1 MYTLFSE
8 VQGCIFLIIIPGGGK
23 VFGDLGWK
31 WKFDMKRLSF
41 YWGAPI
47 LLQENIYNPVHTRF
61 VQTSSQYRFQW
72 INCAHYTVYTM
83 NSCIKLTMLKVEEK
97 SGRNFSPSSGTAT
110 EEDEEKEEEV
120 PISVRKLV
128 NQTFFNLWKLI

>member
-1 MYTLFSE
+1 
-8 VQGCIFLIIIPGGGK
+8 
-23 VFGDLGWK
+23 
-31 WKFDMKRLSF
+31 
-41 YWGAPI
+41 
-47 LLQENIYNPVHTRF
+47 
-61 VQTSSQYRFQW
+61 
-72 INCAHYTVYTM
+72 M

-128 NQTFFNLWKLI
+128 NQTFFNF

>member
-1 MYTLFSE
+1 
-8 VQGCIFLIIIPGGGK
+8 
-23 VFGDLGWK
+23 
-31 WKFDMKRLSF
+31 
-41 YWGAPI
+41 
-47 LLQENIYNPVHTRF
+47 
-61 VQTSSQYRFQW
+61 
-72 INCAHYTVYTM
+72 
-83 NSCIKLTMLKVEEK
+83 MLKVEEK